1 MSSIQVLDEA
11 IIVGLT
17 AQTIA
22 IQTIAIQT
30 IPIQTIAMI
39 EATISNG

>member
-1 MSSIQVLDEA
+1 VSSIQVLDEA

-22 IQTIAIQT
+22 IQTI
-30 IPIQTIAMI
+30 PIQTIAMI